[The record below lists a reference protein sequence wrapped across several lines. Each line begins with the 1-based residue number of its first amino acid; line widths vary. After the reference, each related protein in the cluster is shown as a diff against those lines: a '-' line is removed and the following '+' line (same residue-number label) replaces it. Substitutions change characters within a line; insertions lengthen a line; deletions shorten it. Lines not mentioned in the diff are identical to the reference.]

1 MEVGSWKM
9 GVGRWEMEV
18 GRWEMGVGSKELGVL
33 GFKNLKRL
41 LFFHEVSRCEAQSFT
56 MF

>member
-1 MEVGSWKM
+1 MEDGSWELEDGRWKL
-9 GVGRWEMEV
+9 GDGRWEL
-18 GRWEMGVGSKELGVL
+18 GVGSKELGVL

>member
-1 MEVGSWKM
+1 MEDGSWELEDGSWKM
-9 GVGRWEMEV
+9 GDGS
-18 GRWEMGVGSKELGVL
+18 WEMGVGSKELGVL